1 MAILLLPLVLLS
13 IKVMVYTYD
22 IISLALDK
30 LHDKL
35 TDKINK
41 M

>member
-1 MAILLLPLVLLS
+1 MAILLLPLMFLS
-13 IKVMVYTYD
+13 LKALVYTYD

-30 LHDKL
+30 AYDKV
-35 TDKINK
+35 TNKIEK